1 MRGKPVM
8 SCPGGK
14 RLPGRGLKILPKAL
28 WAIPLA
34 LLLLGCAAMEERREV
49 PEADQG
55 QFTLYMNGPD
65 KASLDITFL
74 LEGMN
79 IESEDGIYREVVH
92 GPMKI
97 SSLAM
102 AGRQKRLGEVYL
114 PEGKYRSMQ
123 VIVKEAS
130 VKREGKE
137 ADLALPPE
145 GIEVPVNVQIERG
158 QNATLFLTWE
168 PDASI
173 AEEYLFSPAFTVKG
187 ESPELV
193 DLLLFVSNENS
204 DNVSV
209 INRQS
214 DEVVATV
221 KAGRGPR
228 GIATSLSSDSQKVYV
243 ANSGS
248 GSISVIDPSTNRAES
263 EIPVRFGREP
273 EGIAVAKLEDE
284 RELIFVANYGSDNV
298 SVVDAATYEEI
309 EDARVGRG
317 PIAVAVD
324 PPVEEIVKSPF
335 LRFEDINLLRSYR
348 ESFFNV
354 YVANFLSKDVSV
366 LRVNNRSGKIEEA
379 FTLDVEWGPVALTVD
394 PDRARV
400 YVANYNSDKLS
411 VIDLVGIARNDFSGA
426 VSAINDTGTS
436 VVGVIAD
443 PSLERLYLLKEVEG
457 EIMLIRP
464 SSELTEPGRLATTPI
479 MGTVPVGN
487 SPRSFMLDPEERK
500 IYVVDRGSDSVTVI
514 DKTTRRREKVVP
526 VGKKPYGIAMFPEL

>member
-1 MRGKPVM
+1 MRGEPLM
-8 SCPGGK
+8 SRRRRPGG
-14 RLPGRGLKILPKAL
+14 GLKILLNAL
-28 WAIPLA
+28 WVIPLV
-34 LLLLGCAAMEERREV
+34 LLVTGCATMEERREA
-49 PEADQG
+49 PPADRG
-55 QFTLYMNGPD
+55 QVTLYMNGPE

-74 LEGMN
+74 LEGIN
-79 IESEDGIYREVVH
+79 IESEDGIYRAVVH
-92 GPMKI
+92 GPVEI
-97 SSLAM
+97 SSLEM
-102 AGRQKRLGEVYL
+102 AGRQKLLGEVYL
-114 PEGKYRSMQ
+114 PEGKYGSMQ
-123 VIVKEAS
+123 VVIKEAS
-130 VKREGKE
+130 VKRGGRE

-145 GIEVPVNVQIERG
+145 GIELPVDVQVEEG

-173 AEEYLFSPAFTVKG
+173 AEEYMFSPAFAVKG

-221 KAGRGPR
+221 KTGRGPR
-228 GIATSLSSDSQKVYV
+228 GIATGLSRDNQRVYV

-248 GSISVIDPSTNRAES
+248 GSISVIDPSTNKAES

-273 EGIAVAKLEDE
+273 EGIAVARLEDE
-284 RELIFVANYGSDNV
+284 REIIFVANYGSDNV
-298 SVVDAATYEEI
+298 SVLDAATYDEL
-309 EDARVGRG
+309 EDVRVGRG

-324 PPVEEIVKSPF
+324 PPVEEIAKSPF
-335 LRFEDINLLRSYR
+335 LGFEDINLLKSYR

-354 YVANFLSKDVSV
+354 YVANIISKEVSV
-366 LRVNNRSGKIEEA
+366 LRVNNRSGVIEEIV
-379 FTLDVEWGPVALTVD
+379 TLDVEWGPVALTVD
-394 PDRARV
+394 PHRARV

-411 VIDLVGIARNDFSGA
+411 VIDIIAIARNNFSGA
-426 VSAINDTGTS
+426 VSAINDVGTS

-443 PSLERLYLLKEVEG
+443 PSMERLYLLKEEEG

-464 SSELTEPGRLATTPI
+464 SSESLEPESLAVTPI
-479 MGTVPVGN
+479 IGTMPAGN
-487 SPRSFMLDPEERK
+487 SPRSFILDPEERK
-500 IYVVDRGSDSVTVI
+500 IYVVDRGSDRVTVI

-526 VGKKPYGIAMFPEL
+526 VGKKPYGIAFFPEF